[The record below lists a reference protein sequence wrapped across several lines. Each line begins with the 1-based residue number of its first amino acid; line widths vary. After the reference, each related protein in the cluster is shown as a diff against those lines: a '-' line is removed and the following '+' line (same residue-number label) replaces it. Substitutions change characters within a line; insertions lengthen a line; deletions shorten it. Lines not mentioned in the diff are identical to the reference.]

1 MQTSTQDQLALVA
14 GARFLY
20 KGRSYRLNTY
30 MCEVAKSLPDCPIL
44 AELVAQWEAEDDAEV
59 PAGMRRI
66 KLRHCLPAV
75 ATYVSGSGICGCVAP
90 ISEIEVVGLVPW
102 SNEDLIEYQDRA
114 LQYGREGRQV
124 VTIVRPIEQLEAA

>member
-20 KGRSYRLNTY
+20 KGHSYRLNTY
-30 MCEVAKSLPDCPIL
+30 MCEVAKTIPDCPII
-44 AELVAQWEAEDDAEV
+44 AGLVAQWEAEDEAEV

-66 KLRHCLPAV
+66 KLRHCLPAE

-90 ISEIEVVGLVPW
+90 ISEIEVVGLVRW
-102 SNEDLIEYQDRA
+102 STVDLIEHQERA
-114 LQYGREGRQV
+114 LQRGREGRQV
-124 VTIVRPIEQLEAA
+124 LTIVRPIEQQEAE